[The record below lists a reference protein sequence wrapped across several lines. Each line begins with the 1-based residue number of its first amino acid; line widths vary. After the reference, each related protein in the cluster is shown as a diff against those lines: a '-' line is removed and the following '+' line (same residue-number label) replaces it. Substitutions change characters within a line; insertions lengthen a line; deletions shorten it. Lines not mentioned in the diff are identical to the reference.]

1 MGPSLFWLLGVPAAL
16 GVESPGVI
24 FWLRQAELAELAF
37 SGLSRRLRFCR
48 AGRML
53 SLPELLMLP
62 PPPPPGEFSPALTV
76 FPSPW
81 PPLPAL
87 FAAAVVAAVTTGERT
102 KREGEDMSSR
112 IRTELR
118 SSCFE
123 AVVMQRATWPNVGV
137 LKLAERTGTVLV
149 RA

>member
-1 MGPSLFWLLGVPAAL
+1 
-16 GVESPGVI
+16 
-24 FWLRQAELAELAF
+24 
-37 SGLSRRLRFCR
+37 
-48 AGRML
+48 
-53 SLPELLMLP
+53 MLP
-62 PPPPPGEFSPALTV
+62 PPLGEFSPALTV

-137 LKLAERTGTVLV
+137 LKLSSRYPPGFVESSCCGGVGVGSGLAALSNTGCLNPEERLF
-149 RA
+149 